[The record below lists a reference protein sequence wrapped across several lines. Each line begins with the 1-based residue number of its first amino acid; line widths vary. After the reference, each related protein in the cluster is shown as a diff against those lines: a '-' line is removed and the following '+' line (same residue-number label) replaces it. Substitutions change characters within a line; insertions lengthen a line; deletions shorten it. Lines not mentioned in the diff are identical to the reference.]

1 MLAFGKYSDC
11 CLFIFYQAILLSFL
25 INSEI
30 FSNNYLGISRHI
42 ITSFEISINVLPP
55 SIVILALSAVF
66 YCSHK
71 KSRHSFVPDVNR
83 NTSCIL
89 LLTMM

>member
-55 SIVILALSAVF
+55 FNSNSSTFCCV
-66 YCSHK
+66 
-71 KSRHSFVPDVNR
+71 
-83 NTSCIL
+83 L
-89 LLTMM
+89 LFS

>member
-42 ITSFEISINVLPP
+42 ITSFEILINVLPP
-55 SIVILALSAVF
+55 FNSNSSTFCCV
-66 YCSHK
+66 
-71 KSRHSFVPDVNR
+71 
-83 NTSCIL
+83 L
-89 LLTMM
+89 LFS

>member
-1 MLAFGKYSDC
+1 MLAFGKHSDC

-42 ITSFEISINVLPP
+42 ITSFVNHGKSFHN
-55 SIVILALSAVF
+55 SIVMYF
-66 YCSHK
+66 
-71 KSRHSFVPDVNR
+71 
-83 NTSCIL
+83 
-89 LLTMM
+89 

>member
-55 SIVILALSAVF
+55 FNSNLVLSVVF
-66 YCSHK
+66 YCSHR
-71 KSRHSFVPDVNR
+71 KSRHSFVHDVNG